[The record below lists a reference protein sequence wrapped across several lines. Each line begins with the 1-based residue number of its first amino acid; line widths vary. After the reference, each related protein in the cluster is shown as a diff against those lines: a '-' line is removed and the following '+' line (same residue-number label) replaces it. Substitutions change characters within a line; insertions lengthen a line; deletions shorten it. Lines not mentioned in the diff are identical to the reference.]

1 MPRRQKD
8 LSKHRVK
15 YFLEEF
21 EPLLEKNGE
30 KELLEKAQLNIWEDV
45 LRLNCFDDDT
55 YQRLSKYEEQIPE
68 GLASKLKLERVVFR
82 YDSRYSI
89 LRTVDEFRS
98 QGIEEFTFAQLQPE
112 AEKLAKELTVHILR
126 SVLLEMSLDV
136 SKDPWAMKGW
146 PKWFIEFRKLYP
158 YPMVEKIKAFH
169 FKILEKRLFVPPQE
183 EPKKKSTK
191 KSRSNN

>member
-30 KELLEKAQLNIWEDV
+30 KQILEKVQLNIFEDV
-45 LRLNCFDDDT
+45 LRLNCFDDAT
-55 YQRLSKYEEQIPE
+55 YSQLIKYEEQIPE
-68 GLASKLKLERVVFR
+68 GLASKLKLEKIVFR

-89 LRTVDEFRS
+89 LRTIDDFRS
-98 QGIEEFTFAQLQPE
+98 QGKTEFTIAEFQPE
-112 AEKLAKELTVHILR
+112 AEKLSKELTIHILR
-126 SVLLEMSLDV
+126 NAFLELSLDV
-136 SKDPWAMKGW
+136 SKEPWAMKGW
-146 PKWFIEFRKLYP
+146 PKWFIEFRTLYP

-169 FKILEKRLFVPPQE
+169 YKILEKRLFVPPQE

-191 KSRSNN
+191 KSKSNN